1 MTISKMKTLAN
12 GTKIPRLGLG
22 VWQVKEG
29 SEAVDSVDWAIET
42 GYRLIDTAAIYKNE
56 YSIGE
61 GIRRAGIAR
70 EELFLTTKLWNA
82 DQGYESTLNAFDESL
97 NRLGVTYIDL
107 YLIHW
112 PVAGKFKES
121 WRAMEKIYRS
131 GRAKAIGVSNF
142 HKHHLEELMETAQ
155 IMPMVDQIELHPTF
169 TQEPLRKFLN
179 AHEIA
184 VEAWSPLGQGKS
196 LNEPIIKEIAAKY
209 QKTTAQIII
218 RWHIQRDTIVIPKS
232 VHEERI
238 KENFD
243 VFDFELSIED
253 MEKINTM
260 NKNERLGPDPDHFN
274 F

>member
-97 NRLGVTYIDL
+97 NRLGVTYVDL

-218 RWHIQRDTIVIPKS
+218 RWHLQRDTIVIPKS

>member
-97 NRLGVTYIDL
+97 NRLGVTYVDL

>member
-1 MTISKMKTLAN
+1 MTISKMKTLVN

-97 NRLGVTYIDL
+97 NRLGVTYVDL